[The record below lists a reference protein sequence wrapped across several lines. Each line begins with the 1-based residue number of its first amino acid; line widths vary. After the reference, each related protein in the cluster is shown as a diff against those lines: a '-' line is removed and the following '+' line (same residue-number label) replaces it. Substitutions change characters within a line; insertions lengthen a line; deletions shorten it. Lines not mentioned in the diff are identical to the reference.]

1 MLRLIATS
9 LFACVLTVSGL
20 AQVAQAQSSDAQ
32 PNVQNEGTAPN
43 EQKTVDPVPTAGPVR
58 NGYPLD
64 AFTDFSAIM
73 TGSFVLDDPTELHI
87 YRSKNLMRVEGS
99 EGVGYYLTDLKAQ
112 SAVHVWDDGCAADK
126 HVYVRSSP
134 WAAAARPGYRVQT
147 ATGGKE
153 TMDGHACQIEDVTIT
168 GPELQKPLKLRLW
181 EAEDL
186 KGFPIRI
193 DSVRA
198 NGHNRT
204 LRYKN
209 VVLGPQDRTLF
220 LRPKS
225 CQPPVGG
232 DRKSVVVAPK
242 AKAHSAT
249 PPPSDPQK

>member
-1 MLRLIATS
+1 
-9 LFACVLTVSGL
+9 
-20 AQVAQAQSSDAQ
+20 
-32 PNVQNEGTAPN
+32 
-43 EQKTVDPVPTAGPVR
+43 
-58 NGYPLD
+58 
-64 AFTDFSAIM
+64 
-73 TGSFVLDDPTELHI
+73 
-87 YRSKNLMRVEGS
+87 
-99 EGVGYYLTDLKAQ
+99 
-112 SAVHVWDDGCAADK
+112 
-126 HVYVRSSP
+126 
-134 WAAAARPGYRVQT
+134 
-147 ATGGKE
+147 
-153 TMDGHACQIEDVTIT
+153 MDGHACQIEDVTIT

-209 VVLGPQDRTLF
+209 VVLGPHDRTLF